1 MARQISY
8 QTEFGMACPQA
19 YARVSRF
26 NSDGRTLRFNVDIY
40 AHETA
45 RRTDKRPIESQ
56 QFEMP
61 MPAGAFEPVKACY
74 DHLKLQPA
82 YATGTDV

>member
-8 QTEFGMACPQA
+8 QTEFGLAAPQA

-26 NSDGRTLRFNVDIY
+26 NSDGKTLRFNVDIF
-40 AHETA
+40 ANETA
-45 RRTDKRPIESQ
+45 RRTDKRPLESQ
-56 QFEMP
+56 QFELP
-61 MPAGAFEPVKACY
+61 MPQVAFEPVKTCY
-74 DHLKLQPA
+74 EHLKTQPA